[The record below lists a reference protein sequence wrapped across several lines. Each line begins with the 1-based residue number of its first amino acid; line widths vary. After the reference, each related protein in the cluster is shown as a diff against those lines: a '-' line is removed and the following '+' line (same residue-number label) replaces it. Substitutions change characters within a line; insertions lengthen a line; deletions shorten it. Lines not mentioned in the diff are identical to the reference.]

1 MTRTELDR
9 LLTGFTQQE
18 PRLLSASK
26 EEGAE
31 AGAGDRVPERDHHD
45 NNKIMHIIMI
55 TMMAGP

>member
-18 PRLLSASK
+18 PRLLSASEK
-26 EEGAE
+26 
-31 AGAGDRVPERDHHD
+31 GAGVRVPKRDHHD
-45 NNKIMHIIMI
+45 NNKIMQIIMI